1 MIIGEKRQFE
11 FHSMGYNL
19 HLEKKKQ
26 QKQKQNSCSLSTN
39 FDPNIEV
46 DSGYRCYFMTDFG
59 PVISAK
65 VLY

>member
-19 HLEKKKQ
+19 HLEKKK
-26 QKQKQNSCSLSTN
+26 KQKQNSCSLSTN